1 MSIGSWDPSASA
13 ALEGVPPEPALLQ
26 RLIAYSRD
34 DQLTQLAQ
42 LVKPDESQQLASL
55 MTLDHTLWQAAAES
69 LSEDELLHL
78 VRFFAVAESLP
89 GCEAGEQSPVIPL
102 GKALRKRGVRL
113 AKTLLQWLRE
123 VNDNRFLP
131 YGPL

>member
-13 ALEGVPPEPALLQ
+13 ALEGVPPKSALLQ
-26 RLIAYSRD
+26 RFITYSRD

-42 LVKPDESQQLASL
+42 LIKQDETQQLASL

-89 GCEAGEQSPVIPL
+89 GCEAGERSPVIPL
-102 GKALRKRGVRL
+102 SKALRKRGVRL
-113 AKTLLQWLRE
+113 DKTLLQWLRE